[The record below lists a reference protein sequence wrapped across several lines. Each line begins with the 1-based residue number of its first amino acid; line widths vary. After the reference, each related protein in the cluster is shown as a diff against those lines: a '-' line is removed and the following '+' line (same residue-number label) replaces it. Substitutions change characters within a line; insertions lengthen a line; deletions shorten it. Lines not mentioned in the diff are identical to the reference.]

1 MFFKKKKEIR
11 DLKKDNEW
19 LQGRIKDLKSHIE
32 ELNKSIKDLELE
44 KYKDYDWAV
53 LCKDYKLTVINNGK
67 IEERVRKVIVE
78 SSYDIVPTITIEK

>member
-19 LQGRIKDLKSHIE
+19 LQNRVKDLKSHIE
-32 ELNKSIKDLELE
+32 ELNKSIKDVELE

>member
-19 LQGRIKDLKSHIE
+19 LQGRIKDLKAHIE
-32 ELNKSIKDLELE
+32 ELNKSIKDVELE